1 MIYVAYIY
9 VYGITIRNAILF
21 EEHSLIILERISR
34 DIVSIP
40 KFGQEYLNIMFLK
53 HTLYLP
59 YIWKYSVAQEIYSC
73 WCVLHY
79 PTVYVLILTVIWTK
93 CPDCVQFSLTCTDHR
108 RLGPCCLAMSEC
120 VLVRARASLRKGGWR
135 GQVSPIVVD
144 EWSEPLTCCFL

>member
-34 DIVSIP
+34 DIVCIP

-59 YIWKYSVAQEIYSC
+59 YI
-73 WCVLHY
+73 
-79 PTVYVLILTVIWTK
+79 
-93 CPDCVQFSLTCTDHR
+93 
-108 RLGPCCLAMSEC
+108 
-120 VLVRARASLRKGGWR
+120 
-135 GQVSPIVVD
+135 
-144 EWSEPLTCCFL
+144 